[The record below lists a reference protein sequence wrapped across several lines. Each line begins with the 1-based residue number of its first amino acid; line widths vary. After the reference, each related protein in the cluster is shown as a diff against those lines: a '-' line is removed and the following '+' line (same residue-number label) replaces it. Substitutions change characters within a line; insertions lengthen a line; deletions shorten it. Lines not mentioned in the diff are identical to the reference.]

1 VLFRSVEVAPAIGLD
16 PRIRA
21 ELAAA
26 AVRLARTAGYYN
38 AGTVEFLV
46 DTDTRSGNKT
56 LVLALSGKICMGNA
70 VNVLA
75 LVRDGQRYIFLYD
88 DQSVESVLATLAEYA
103 SDPELDF
110 SWYDAAVLSQRVRRL
125 RLEHQQAENFP
136 SVF

>member
-1 VLFRSVEVAPAIGLD
+1 
-16 PRIRA
+16 
-21 ELAAA
+21 
-26 AVRLARTAGYYN
+26 
-38 AGTVEFLV
+38 
-46 DTDTRSGNKT
+46 
-56 LVLALSGKICMGNA
+56 MGNA

-88 DQSVESVLATLAEYA
+88 DQSIESVLATLAEYA

-110 SWYDAAVLSQRVRRL
+110 SWYDAAVLSQRVRKL